1 MDTPHR
7 VGGSAH
13 WDEVY
18 RTRPADQVSWHQ
30 PSATTSLR
38 LLAPVLGPG
47 AATRSV
53 VDVGAGA
60 SVLVDGL
67 LDAGCRDVTL
77 VDVSDEG
84 LSVTRRRLGAREGV
98 AYVVADV
105 RTWRPGRTFD
115 AWHDRAV
122 FHFLTDPADQAAYV
136 ATAATTVV
144 PGGVLVLGSFAEDG
158 PEACSGL
165 PTARHSVTA
174 LGELF
179 ADWFEPEA
187 GERERH
193 VTPWG
198 AEQSFSWVRLRRRQ
212 SPGSRSAASSRRRAA
227 APGGASRR

>member
-1 MDTPHR
+1 MSTPHPAP
-7 VGGSAH
+7 GSAH

-18 RTRPADQVSWHQ
+18 RGKPADQVSWYQ

-38 LLAPVLGPG
+38 LLAPVLGPA

-77 VDVSDEG
+77 VDVSEEG
-84 LSVTRRRLGAREGV
+84 LNLARRRLGARAGV
-98 AYVVADV
+98 TYVVADV

-136 ATAATTVV
+136 ATAAAVV
-144 PGGVLVLGSFAEDG
+144 APGGVLVLGAFAEDG
-158 PEACSGL
+158 PESCSGL
-165 PTARHSVTA
+165 PTARHSVHR

-179 ADWFEPEA
+179 AEGFEPDV

-198 AEQSFSWVRLRRRQ
+198 TEQSFSWVRLRRR
-212 SPGSRSAASSRRRAA
+212 
-227 APGGASRR
+227 